1 MGQKTY
7 TLDTAHSHVRFW
19 VRHLMISKVHG
30 EFGQI
35 SGTVLGEPGDPTT
48 AQLEVTIQ
56 AASLTTGNEGRDGH
70 LKSADF
76 FEVETYPTLSY
87 KSSKVTSLG
96 GEDYEIEGELT
107 MHGVTK
113 PVTLKA
119 EISPEVPS
127 PFGGTKIGVSATGK
141 IDRESFGLTWN
152 QALEAGGVAVGKE
165 VTLQID
171 VELDRPA
178 E

>member
-1 MGQKTY
+1 
-7 TLDTAHSHVRFW
+7 
-19 VRHLMISKVHG
+19 MISKVHG
-30 EFGQI
+30 EFGQF
-35 SGTVLGEPGDPTT
+35 SGTVVGEPGDATSG
-48 AQLEVTIQ
+48 QLEVTIQ
-56 AASLTTGNEGRDGH
+56 AASLTTGNEGRDNH

-76 FEVETYPTLSY
+76 FDVETYPTLSY
-87 KSSKVTSLG
+87 KSSKVTALG
-96 GEDYEIEGELT
+96 DGEFEIAGDLT

-119 EISPEVPS
+119 EISDEVAS

-141 IDRESFGLTWN
+141 IDREAFGLTWN
-152 QALEAGGVAVGKE
+152 QALEAGGVAVGKD